1 MTNSTTPSNKFH
13 LFIQSNSPG
22 ELSRWVAPLAKR
34 IKKQHPNTHI
44 TLFLAPCQ
52 YASGNEEKVAQNISS
67 LDEIITVKDTLKH
80 CFLFKK
86 IHKKSAKGAILYCGG
101 DPLYAQLWR
110 CRTGFPAY
118 AYTEHNT
125 SLGPLF
131 KHVFTKDKDG
141 DLMAT
146 QIQDTVF
153 DHEKIRTKHALKNT
167 DYCLFLPGSRP
178 QHFNAFLPI
187 CIQTIHQIQTKDPTF
202 SSIIGL
208 SPYIQKT
215 DLTPLLNQY
224 PLPPHCHLIQSDS
237 LELMSIATLMVSLPG
252 TNTAE
257 GMYMH
262 CPMLTVAPLNHPE
275 LIILDGLAGLIEKLP
290 GIGPW
295 IKLKAVHHTVNK
307 TDYISHPNILTQSV
321 ISPQIKACIEPQSF
335 AHEILTL
342 FQDKKQC
349 DDIKKALKNAYTT
362 SAVADCI
369 IETIFNT

>member
-1 MTNSTTPSNKFH
+1 
-13 LFIQSNSPG
+13 
-22 ELSRWVAPLAKR
+22 
-34 IKKQHPNTHI
+34 
-44 TLFLAPCQ
+44 
-52 YASGNEEKVAQNISS
+52 
-67 LDEIITVKDTLKH
+67 
-80 CFLFKK
+80 
-86 IHKKSAKGAILYCGG
+86 
-101 DPLYAQLWR
+101 
-110 CRTGFPAY
+110 
-118 AYTEHNT
+118 
-125 SLGPLF
+125 
-131 KHVFTKDKDG
+131 
-141 DLMAT
+141 
-146 QIQDTVF
+146 
-153 DHEKIRTKHALKNT
+153 
-167 DYCLFLPGSRP
+167 
-178 QHFNAFLPI
+178 
-187 CIQTIHQIQTKDPTF
+187 
-202 SSIIGL
+202 
-208 SPYIQKT
+208 
-215 DLTPLLNQY
+215 
-224 PLPPHCHLIQSDS
+224 
-237 LELMSIATLMVSLPG
+237 MSIATLMVSLPG

-275 LIILDGLAGLIEKLP
+275 LIILDGLAGLIEKIP